1 MREVLFPAAEQG
13 LLTGCVH
20 DGYWSDVGTPDR
32 LQRTQVDFEAG
43 LCR

>member
-13 LLTGCVH
+13 RLTGCVH
-20 DGYWSDVGTPDR
+20 DGYWSDVGTPER
-32 LQRTQVDFEAG
+32 LQATRADFQAG